1 MYQAPTDVFCT
12 GLYDGRD
19 SSRHAKEAVAY
30 EPGLLFWSDGAEKSR
45 FLMLPAGS
53 RIDTTDM
60 DAWKFPIGTKAWKE
74 FRLEGKLVET
84 RLLWKR
90 GEGDWTAAVYIWN
103 TDQTAAPLN
112 TARTGT
118 LLPSG
123 YEIPTAYKTCQK
135 CHSGSADE
143 LLGVEAV
150 SLGLPTAKGITLEV
164 LASQNLLSAPPATTK
179 ITLPEDGTG
188 KAAGALGY
196 LHVNCGMACH
206 SSRALA
212 NETKLDMRLRAAD
225 FWPPAGAP
233 PSTVAMT
240 AAYTTA
246 VGQPVKTQTYVDAFP
261 GAKRITPGA
270 HDQSATWRVS
280 HLRGMFQMPPI
291 VSHKIDE
298 AGTQT
303 LAGWI
308 DALPKP

>member
-1 MYQAPTDVFCT
+1 MYQAPADVFCT
-12 GLYDGRD
+12 GLYRGRD
-19 SSRHAKEAVAY
+19 SSRHADDAVAY
-30 EPGLLFWSDGAEKSR
+30 QPGLRFWSDGAEKTR
-45 FLMLPAGS
+45 FSMLPAGS
-53 RIDTTDM
+53 QIDTTDM
-60 DAWKFPIGTKAWKE
+60 DAWKFPIGAKAWKE

-84 RLLWKR
+84 RMLWKR

-103 TDQTAAPLN
+103 ADQTAAPLN

-135 CHSGSADE
+135 CHSGSADD

-150 SLGLPTAKGITLEV
+150 SLGLPGAEGMTLAGLAAKG
-164 LASQNLLSAPPATTK
+164 ALSAPPATTS
-179 ITLPEDGTG
+179 IALPEDGTG
-188 KAAGALGY
+188 KAAAALGY

-212 NETKLDMRLRAAD
+212 NETRLDMRLRATD
-225 FWPPAGAP
+225 FWPAPGTGAAA
-233 PSTVAMT
+233 VAMT
-240 AAYTTA
+240 AAYRTA
-246 VGQPVKTQTYVDAFP
+246 VSQPVKTQTYVDAFP

-303 LAGWI
+303 LADWI
-308 DALPKP
+308 DALPR